1 MRNETYAHERKKE
14 KKHEQL
20 AIAKEKKKE
29 DLDAIISQHGGLW
42 WSEDDLTCN
51 VTEFSEKEKKVALTA
66 QIKYRKVVLSTKVH
80 DKKLLQL
87 SSNQKD
93 YSTEE
98 QEQNLWSILRN
109 LNAENAACSSS
120 VYREVDER
128 RELIDQY
135 VSKKRKA
142 VNPGDEGQQ
151 EKAQRCDYAELVG
164 KCIYHKWVKGD
175 TEEWINGNVLKVV
188 GDVNDENCEFEVK
201 YEDEQ
206 EPLIVKLYED

>member
-1 MRNETYAHERKKE
+1 M
-14 KKHEQL
+14 
-20 AIAKEKKKE
+20 
-29 DLDAIISQHGGLW
+29 
-42 WSEDDLTCN
+42 
-51 VTEFSEKEKKVALTA
+51 
-66 QIKYRKVVLSTKVH
+66 
-80 DKKLLQL
+80 

-98 QEQNLWSILRN
+98 LEQNLCSILRN

-135 VSKKRKA
+135 VAKKRKA
-142 VNPGDEGQQ
+142 VNQGAEGQQ
-151 EKAQRCDYAELVG
+151 EKAQRCDYPKLVG
-164 KCIYHKWVKGD
+164 KCIYHKWVKCD

-206 EPLIVKLYED
+206 EPLIVKLYEDLKNGDLAII